1 MKNKISLILLI
12 FSLHL
17 SAQTLEDYIDIGRK
31 NNSEIK
37 IKTAKFHLSTEQ
49 INEVA
54 TYKNTNISMG
64 IFALTP
70 ETRVGSQLF
79 KLGASQEIPWFGEFD
94 IKKTVAKTQAD
105 LKQYDVALSEKN
117 LDFNIKKS
125 YYEIYKQQAITEILK
140 TNKQI
145 LKTYER
151 MALAALS
158 NNRASMSDVLR
169 IRVQKNEL
177 HSKVFQNIN
186 SIQILH
192 KNFNRLLQRGIK
204 NPVFITDSL
213 NVLDILIDKEGI
225 DKHPSL
231 EKISEMAKVY
241 NAKEQFI
248 SLDKKP
254 KIAIGIDYV
263 FVDKR
268 DALTISQNGKDI
280 LMPKISLKIPFFNKK
295 FDSQYKQIQIQKEM
309 LKEEIEQQKNNLE
322 MALSQATLEL
332 NNTILMVVAAQKN
345 KTEIQRAINVDLKA
359 YETGLLDYDK
369 ILNLQIQKIKYQL
382 QEIEATKNAFIAQ
395 SKIAYLTN

>member
-64 IFALTP
+64 IFVLTP

-140 TNKQI
+140 TKI
-145 LKTYER
+145 G
-151 MALAALS
+151 
-158 NNRASMSDVLR
+158 RAHV
-169 IRVQKNEL
+169 
-177 HSKVFQNIN
+177 
-186 SIQILH
+186 
-192 KNFNRLLQRGIK
+192 
-204 NPVFITDSL
+204 
-213 NVLDILIDKEGI
+213 
-225 DKHPSL
+225 
-231 EKISEMAKVY
+231 
-241 NAKEQFI
+241 
-248 SLDKKP
+248 
-254 KIAIGIDYV
+254 
-263 FVDKR
+263 
-268 DALTISQNGKDI
+268 
-280 LMPKISLKIPFFNKK
+280 
-295 FDSQYKQIQIQKEM
+295 
-309 LKEEIEQQKNNLE
+309 
-322 MALSQATLEL
+322 
-332 NNTILMVVAAQKN
+332 
-345 KTEIQRAINVDLKA
+345 
-359 YETGLLDYDK
+359 
-369 ILNLQIQKIKYQL
+369 
-382 QEIEATKNAFIAQ
+382 
-395 SKIAYLTN
+395 